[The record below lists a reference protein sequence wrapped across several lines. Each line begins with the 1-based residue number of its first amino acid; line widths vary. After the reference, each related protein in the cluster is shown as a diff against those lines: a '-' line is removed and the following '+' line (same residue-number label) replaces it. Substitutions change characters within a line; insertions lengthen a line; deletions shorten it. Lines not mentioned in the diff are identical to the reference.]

1 MPNRAI
7 RHHADTTASATS
19 ANTRRACTS
28 AVADSNRARHSCAKH
43 PHLDE
48 VSPTPARRRGHRPKR
63 DCHHPRARHEHGT
76 RAAYVRD
83 TCRCHACTA
92 TNTAESHRAHRARSF
107 GRWQPYIDAGPVHA
121 HLHALRRAGI
131 GVDQIAKLAGLS
143 GSHVRGLI
151 YTRRDGTPPHQRVRP
166 DTARKILALHVDD
179 TNRAGNATVDATGTR
194 RRLQALVAAG
204 YTQARLAAALGRT
217 PASLRRTMRAS
228 HVTAH
233 TARAVRDLDE
243 RLWNSQPPS
252 ATKAQRLASDAARAH
267 AAQRGWRPR
276 LAWDDI
282 ENDAEPNPDQPDSSN
297 PDDLDEI
304 AIERAIAGDTQVRL
318 TDAEQREVVR
328 QLTERGRSI
337 RVIAE
342 LLATSKRTV
351 SRRRRQ
357 ISAA

>member
-1 MPNRAI
+1 
-7 RHHADTTASATS
+7 
-19 ANTRRACTS
+19 
-28 AVADSNRARHSCAKH
+28 
-43 PHLDE
+43 
-48 VSPTPARRRGHRPKR
+48 
-63 DCHHPRARHEHGT
+63 
-76 RAAYVRD
+76 
-83 TCRCHACTA
+83 
-92 TNTAESHRAHRARSF
+92 
-107 GRWQPYIDAGPVHA
+107 
-121 HLHALRRAGI
+121 
-131 GVDQIAKLAGLS
+131 
-143 GSHVRGLI
+143 
-151 YTRRDGTPPHQRVRP
+151 
-166 DTARKILALHVDD
+166 
-179 TNRAGNATVDATGTR
+179 
-194 RRLQALVAAG
+194 
-204 YTQARLAAALGRT
+204 
-217 PASLRRTMRAS
+217 MRAS